1 MRPARGVRVPE
12 ASKEPRDFQAMQLLL
27 NAAVLAFPLILP
39 AAILICLRIW
49 PMRAAGQRR
58 AMAAAWAF
66 YGLSLVA
73 FAAHAAG
80 IEGVNPVQEF
90 TLAFWGGLRRRAA
103 GAPRAGA
110 CRRSRSS
117 RSSSTGARSCS
128 SSRRGGAGRPAGTRA
143 AGRRSDASL
152 RGRRPWGAFAGSES
166 GRAPDDKKGVVLSDT
181 PFITSLWPAAF
192 LRILALSSA
201 SASLKRIPRGLPP
214 ATLFSLGT
222 LGNESTT

>member
-66 YGLSLVA
+66 YGLSLAA
-73 FAAHAAG
+73 FVAHAAG

-90 TLAFWGGLRRRAA
+90 TLAFWGAPSQASGWCAAGWCLQALAVLALALVVNWGTLMLFVEARRRRAA
-103 GAPRAGA
+103 GGDK
-110 CRRSRSS
+110 S
-117 RSSSTGARSCS
+117 
-128 SSRRGGAGRPAGTRA
+128 GGPA
-143 AGRRSDASL
+143 
-152 RGRRPWGAFAGSES
+152 
-166 GRAPDDKKGVVLSDT
+166 K
-181 PFITSLWPAAF
+181 
-192 LRILALSSA
+192 
-201 SASLKRIPRGLPP
+201 
-214 ATLFSLGT
+214 
-222 LGNESTT
+222 

>member
-80 IEGVNPVQEF
+80 IEDVNPVQEF
-90 TLAFWGGLRRRAA
+90 TLAFWGGPSQASGWCAAGWCLQALAVLALALVVNWGTLMLFVEARRRRAA
-103 GAPRAGA
+103 GGDK
-110 CRRSRSS
+110 S
-117 RSSSTGARSCS
+117 
-128 SSRRGGAGRPAGTRA
+128 GGPA
-143 AGRRSDASL
+143 
-152 RGRRPWGAFAGSES
+152 
-166 GRAPDDKKGVVLSDT
+166 K
-181 PFITSLWPAAF
+181 
-192 LRILALSSA
+192 
-201 SASLKRIPRGLPP
+201 
-214 ATLFSLGT
+214 
-222 LGNESTT
+222 